1 MSDLVSGIE
10 EASLQEDVV
19 VVGDREIKIG
29 KPTPKQA
36 AGVAR
41 AFARLN
47 LKARGELASLKN
59 PNEFDYIMAFVAH
72 LDEETL
78 IDLAALAIGT
88 DKKFATENFDL
99 VWVTQALIVL
109 IRKADLAKV
118 IANFTSM
125 LSPNQT

>member
-1 MSDLVSGIE
+1 MSDTVTGIE
-10 EASLQEDVV
+10 EVAVSDDVV
-19 VVGDREIKIG
+19 FVGDREFHIS

-78 IDLAALAIGT
+78 VDLAALAIGT
-88 DKKFATENFDL
+88 DKKFASENFDL
-99 VWVTQALIVL
+99 VWV
-109 IRKADLAKV
+109 
-118 IANFTSM
+118 
-125 LSPNQT
+125 